1 MGGFMEMA
9 GAVRPGPRSKRKCQA
24 DRPTELRREKSM
36 TIEERIPEFTDKE
49 LENLHDNAVR
59 LSTSGKPAQQAEA
72 ARLLPIITAALDARR
87 VTRNAELAEK
97 RREREAAMADARAK
111 KKAARKAEA
120 AARAE

>member
-1 MGGFMEMA
+1 
-9 GAVRPGPRSKRKCQA
+9 
-24 DRPTELRREKSM
+24 M

-49 LENLHDNAVR
+49 LENLHDNALR
-59 LSTSGKPAQQAEA
+59 LSTGGKPAQQAEA
-72 ARLLPIITAALDARR
+72 ARLLPIIAAAMETRR

-97 RREREAAMADARAK
+97 RREREASMAEARAK